1 MINTLPLDIYVYL
14 IYFINKIDDF
24 INLSN
29 TCKKL
34 RKIYN
39 NKNFKINW
47 ITNKFCLIDKSIN
60 GILKEIDIQF
70 DNDNI
75 FYIIKNNI
83 SFINTIF
90 KLRIEEIVSYYIKR
104 IKKRVN
110 LLDKEKLNNFAYK
123 PFEKLYIEKSI
134 LIKSFRLCLENK
146 LFCIINILKENQ
158 YIDKYLYKLII
169 NNKNDIIK
177 ESKILLFYNNW
188 SCNIINN
195 QISDFIYVEDI
206 VILIKQNNWNQV
218 FNILINSYK
227 TNEYNIYAFKILTEY
242 DIPLCKIN
250 NSIVEIFINN
260 QLHKKFETYNVTQS
274 ARNKIS
280 SNLLKFIYI
289 YFKLKQNT
297 NRVKDI
303 IKSFEY
309 IFNNVDVFLIIIK
322 NFNDNNYTRKLM
334 CIFLDLR
341 YMFREK
347 NFLIIIEKKML
358 KLLEFLLHN
367 IYIGKNIF
375 DIKNLFLVGLEN
387 DNLIFV
393 KTLIVHNF
401 YKYLGNNFIEELINI
416 NKKYNNSTSIFV
428 NNIIEREK
436 EKQNINFNLDVE
448 DFIESDCSD
457 F

>member
-1 MINTLPLDIYVYL
+1 MDIYVYL

-83 SFINTIF
+83 SFINTIL

-123 PFEKLYIEKSI
+123 PFEELYIEKSI

-146 LFCIINILKENQ
+146 LFCIINILKGNQ

-227 TNEYNIYAFKILTEY
+227 TNEYNIYAFKILTEH

-250 NSIVEIFINN
+250 NSIVEI
-260 QLHKKFETYNVTQS
+260 L
-274 ARNKIS
+274 
-280 SNLLKFIYI
+280 
-289 YFKLKQNT
+289 
-297 NRVKDI
+297 
-303 IKSFEY
+303 
-309 IFNNVDVFLIIIK
+309 
-322 NFNDNNYTRKLM
+322 
-334 CIFLDLR
+334 
-341 YMFREK
+341 
-347 NFLIIIEKKML
+347 
-358 KLLEFLLHN
+358 
-367 IYIGKNIF
+367 
-375 DIKNLFLVGLEN
+375 
-387 DNLIFV
+387 
-393 KTLIVHNF
+393 
-401 YKYLGNNFIEELINI
+401 
-416 NKKYNNSTSIFV
+416 
-428 NNIIEREK
+428 
-436 EKQNINFNLDVE
+436 
-448 DFIESDCSD
+448 
-457 F
+457 